1 MFVSTHWALC
11 VSSSPF
17 RFLLKWFLLW
27 KVEAQRA
34 VMMNVVLMR
43 DSFVAAGL
51 QHAGCGDGDPPPV
64 QLQRGFPGL
73 FLSLS
78 VSAVFLGLPFFP
90 LHQASADPSLKSI
103 SLSVGLYNFPASPSL
118 CLPWRKKGC
127 SKQRAVDP
135 T

>member
-78 VSAVFLGLPFFP
+78 LQFSWGFPFFP
-90 LHQASADPSLKSI
+90 CTRLQLIPPS
-103 SLSVGLYNFPASPSL
+103 NPSL
-118 CLPWRKKGC
+118 CLWGCIISPLLPPSAFPGGKKAAA
-127 SKQRAVDP
+127 SNVL
-135 T
+135 